1 MSLRG
6 ALLEIDAL
14 VAALTPPQRDAMR
27 AAAGQIAAALTN
39 LGTAIP
45 AGTTSPIS
53 DAFQSALASAAMTW
67 RPGKGFSGLKPKL
80 AAALE
85 ECPTLR
91 DVAREF
97 IGKLAPPSPPAGP

>member
-6 ALLEIDAL
+6 ALVEIDAL
-14 VAALTPPQRDAMR
+14 VAALTPPQREAMR
-27 AAAGQIAAALTN
+27 CASVEIAAALTN

-45 AGTTSPIS
+45 DGTTSPIS
-53 DAFQSALASAAMTW
+53 AAVQSALASAAMTW

-80 AAALE
+80 AAALV

-97 IGKLAPPSPPAGP
+97 FAKLAPPSPPAGP